1 MGKQRQLKPIVVCAI
16 LVSAVAMT
24 TFFNGKPPQH
34 PPTPPATPSQPVA
47 VQPSDPSSP
56 FAGTVFASDEQDSAQ
71 PWKTEKSAPTF
82 FSRHLTKHTPVRKGL
97 KDTQYVTINNRTY
110 PLRAYYPL
118 STPNDPL
125 PTQWWTTNTHLDQA
139 WDIATGS
146 YQTTLAI
153 IDTGF
158 ALNHEDLQGRW
169 YQNAGEVG
177 SATSEA
183 PSKLNCT
190 ARSLALDY
198 ACNLV
203 DDDIDGIVDNE
214 SGTAPYE
221 NPSQLNCTDRGLPLA
236 KECNLLDDDS
246 NGYADDVR
254 GWDVVNQD
262 SSVQAGELSPNSNYA
277 SHGTMVAGTAAA
289 TGNNA
294 KGIAGVNWQT
304 TILPIQALDDDG
316 YGNTHSV
323 GESIY
328 YAIDR
333 GADVINI
340 SLGAT
345 YQDDYVREAIE
356 AATAAG
362 ITVIAA
368 AGNDGCDCVSYPA
381 KYAEVIA
388 VSALDESGGLASFS
402 SWGSSV
408 DVIAPGTNYTLPG
421 WLPTNQTSRYVS
433 GVAGTSF
440 SSPLVA
446 GMAAL
451 IKSHQPSAQPLHI
464 ISALNETSSRTG
476 LTMNG
481 TRSPYYG
488 FGKLDAFALRS
499 RMTTARHTLQAY
511 VLSPVNVGNYFAGS
525 QFESTGK
532 YSIED
537 CHTGSGRLPV
547 YELKAAGS
555 TFFSISE
562 VEVRH
567 AGWRGYT
574 PSSFAYAC
582 LQQPHDTADTIRII
596 NIFREFKNL
605 SSKQSQL

>member
-1 MGKQRQLKPIVVCAI
+1 MGKQRLLKQVVVCAI

-24 TFFNGKPPQH
+24 TFFSGEPLQH
-34 PPTPPATPSQPVA
+34 PPTPPATPSQPAA
-47 VQPSDPSSP
+47 VPRSDPSPP
-56 FAGTVFASDEQDSAQ
+56 FGGTVFARDEQDDAL
-71 PWKTEKSAPTF
+71 PWATTKSAPTF
-82 FSRHLTKHTPVRKGL
+82 YSRSLTKHTPVRKGL
-97 KDTQYVTINNRTY
+97 KEAQYVTINDKAY
-110 PLRAYYPL
+110 PLRTYYPL

-125 PTQWWTTNTHLDQA
+125 PSQWWTTSTQLDQA
-139 WDIATGS
+139 WNIAPGS

-158 ALNHEDLQGRW
+158 ALDHEDLQGRW
-169 YQNAGEVG
+169 YQNTGEAG
-177 SATSEA
+177 SAASEA

-190 ARSLALDY
+190 ARGLALDY

-214 SGTAPYE
+214 SGAAPYE
-221 NPSQLNCTDRGLPLA
+221 NPSQLNCTDRSLPLA
-236 KECNLLDDDS
+236 KECNRLDDDG

-262 SSVQAGELSPNSNYA
+262 SSVQAGQLSPNSNYA

-316 YGNTHSV
+316 YGNTRSV
-323 GESIY
+323 GEAIY

-362 ITVIAA
+362 ITVVAA

-381 KYAEVIA
+381 KYPEVVA

-408 DVIAPGTNYTLPG
+408 DVTAPGTNYTLPG
-421 WLPTNQTSRYVS
+421 WSPTNQMSRYVS

-451 IKSHQPSAQPLHI
+451 VKSHQPSARPLHI

-476 LTMNG
+476 LTMSSL
-481 TRSPYYG
+481 RSPYYG

-499 RMTTARHTLQAY
+499 RMTTARHTQQAY
-511 VLSPVNVGNYFAGS
+511 ALSPVNAGNYFAGS
-525 QFESTGK
+525 HLESAGK
-532 YSIED
+532 YIVED
-537 CHTGSGRLPV
+537 CQTSSGRLPV
-547 YELKAAGS
+547 YELKGTGS

-567 AGWRGYT
+567 ASWRGYT

-582 LQQPHDTADTIRII
+582 LQQPHDTADAIRMI
-596 NIFREFKNL
+596 NIFREFKNIAT
-605 SSKQSQL
+605 KP